1 MMETAAMKEI
11 SEVLRYGSDLVIHYK
26 DPKETPFTV
35 DRLMGGIS
43 WPMQESRGYYYIFG
57 KCRQI
62 KKARRMVILLREVE
76 SENLNDLFEPLI
88 EDAQKLQCSRFL
100 ADSNQGGE
108 SGRTDFIRAA
118 DEYLSQRGAS
128 VRIYPAMS
136 MGWQVA
142 IFKIQQW
149 AQDGCLTIPK
159 ERTLGRQLG
168 AMTKE
173 SLKEDR
179 RADFYAVNALGNLI
193 REFETQPADLSGIRS
208 EMPAS
213 VWC

>member
-1 MMETAAMKEI
+1 MKEI
-11 SEVLRYGSDLVIHYK
+11 SEVLRYGSDLVVHYK
-26 DPKETPFTV
+26 DPKEMPFAV
-35 DRLMGGIS
+35 DRMTGGIS
-43 WPMQESRGYYYIFG
+43 WPGQESPGYYCIFG
-57 KCRQI
+57 QYRQI
-62 KKARRMVILLREVE
+62 KKARRPVILLREVE
-76 SENLNDLFEPLI
+76 SENLNGLFEPLVD
-88 EDAQKLQCSRFL
+88 DAQKLQCSRFY

-108 SGRTDFIRAA
+108 SGGTDFIRAG
-118 DEYLSQRGAS
+118 DEYLTQRGAS

-136 MGWQVA
+136 IEWQVA

-159 ERTLGRQLG
+159 ESTLGRQLG

-179 RADFYAVNALGNLI
+179 RAEFYAVNALGNLI